1 MTDQEAFLAI
11 CIVSVACDGRIRN
24 DEAAALRKVVE
35 NRRLFKAVS
44 EREMSEMTTRISC
57 LITEQGF
64 RPVLDSAM
72 QALSSCY
79 HDAAVAVA
87 AYLIGADRMIQPHEQ
102 DFLSYLSTH
111 SAFGGELDPTQ
122 IILAFLAFHDDQ
134 LRQL

>member
-1 MTDQEAFLAI
+1 MTDQESFLAI

-24 DEAAALRKVVE
+24 DEAAALRKVLE

-57 LITEQGF
+57 LITDQGF

-72 QALSSCY
+72 ESLSSCY

-87 AYLIGADRMIQPHEQ
+87 AYLIGADRIIQPHEQ
-102 DFLSYLSTH
+102 DFLSYLATH
-111 SAFGGELDPTQ
+111 SAFRGELDPTQ
-122 IILAFLAFHDDQ
+122 VIRSFLAFHDDQ

>member
-1 MTDQEAFLAI
+1 MTDQESFLAI

-24 DEAAALRKVVE
+24 DEAAALRKVLE

-44 EREMSEMTTRISC
+44 EREMSEMTIRISC
-57 LITEQGF
+57 LITDQGF

-72 QALSSCY
+72 EALSSCY

-87 AYLIGADRMIQPHEQ
+87 TYLIGADRMIQPHEQ
-102 DFLSYLSTH
+102 DFLAYLATH
-111 SAFGGELDPTQ
+111 SAFRGELDPTQ
-122 IILAFLAFHDDQ
+122 VIRAFLAFHDDQ